1 MVCVAGVELRAS
13 VNPFADGLR
22 KLVLARRVI
31 MNRLVAVI
39 ASVLINAIALGVIA
53 MGVNQSQTPHGKVYI
68 TELND
73 SPASGV
79 YAQVSDSTSHGK
91 LAL

>member
-1 MVCVAGVELRAS
+1 
-13 VNPFADGLR
+13 
-22 KLVLARRVI
+22 
-31 MNRLVAVI
+31 
-39 ASVLINAIALGVIA
+39 

>member
-1 MVCVAGVELRAS
+1 MANEKKMTMGVIVGNRGFFPDHLAKSGREEILA
-13 VNPFADGLR
+13 
-22 KLVLARRVI
+22 VLAKYG
-31 MNRLVAVI
+31 
-39 ASVLINAIALGVIA
+39 INAIALGVIA

-79 YAQVSDSTSHGK
+79 FAQVSDSTSHGK